1 MDIEDQNGPIIF
13 DNAVY
18 YELRNAAIEEKYLQG
33 QTLQEIG
40 GVYRLTRERVRQI
53 LKKRGVDPQAGG
65 IALVRRI
72 TPPKVKVSKRKVYPV
87 GYHFCHKCGLLDKDE
102 NFYQNHSQG
111 RVTFIHKPCRK
122 EYMKER
128 ARRAK

>member
-1 MDIEDQNGPIIF
+1 MDIED
-13 DNAVY
+13 
-18 YELRNAAIEEKYLQG
+18 RNSIMERWYLDG
-33 QTLQEIG
+33 NTLESIG
-40 GVYRLTRERVRQI
+40 NEFGLTRERVRQI

-72 TPPKVKVSKRKVYPV
+72 TPPKVKVSKRKAYPN
-87 GYHFCHKCGLLDKDE
+87 GYHFCRKCGLLDKDE